1 LGKAAWLPDVS
12 RSNRGSGNRL
22 LLDAGALYFRRQSAR
37 SSTVNTILLIS
48 STGVSMSRATR
59 TAQLEDIIDELIAL
73 YLAQA
78 ANLREYGQA
87 AMAGEGTVNLERT
100 LRHREVQRAELYRQ
114 FEQAA
119 FPDPAVPNLPD
130 QT

>member
-1 LGKAAWLPDVS
+1 
-12 RSNRGSGNRL
+12 
-22 LLDAGALYFRRQSAR
+22 
-37 SSTVNTILLIS
+37 
-48 STGVSMSRATR
+48 MSHATR
-59 TAQLEDIIDELIAL
+59 TAQIDDIIDELNAL
-73 YLAQA
+73 YLEQA

-119 FPDPAVPNLPD
+119 FPVSAAPKLP
-130 QT
+130 

>member
-1 LGKAAWLPDVS
+1 MPEVS
-12 RSNRGSGNRL
+12 SNNRRSGNRL
-22 LLDAGALYFRRQSAR
+22 PPDAEALYFRRQPAR

-48 STGVSMSRATR
+48 STGVSMSHATR
-59 TAQLEDIIDELIAL
+59 TAQIDDIIDELIAL
-73 YLAQA
+73 YLEQA

-119 FPDPAVPNLPD
+119 FPVPAVPNLPD

>member
-1 LGKAAWLPDVS
+1 
-12 RSNRGSGNRL
+12 
-22 LLDAGALYFRRQSAR
+22 
-37 SSTVNTILLIS
+37 
-48 STGVSMSRATR
+48 MSHVTR
-59 TAQLEDIIDELIAL
+59 TAQIDDIIDELIAL
-73 YLAQA
+73 YLEQA

-87 AMAGEGTVNLERT
+87 AMEGEGTVNLERT

-119 FPDPAVPNLPD
+119 FPVPAVPNLPD